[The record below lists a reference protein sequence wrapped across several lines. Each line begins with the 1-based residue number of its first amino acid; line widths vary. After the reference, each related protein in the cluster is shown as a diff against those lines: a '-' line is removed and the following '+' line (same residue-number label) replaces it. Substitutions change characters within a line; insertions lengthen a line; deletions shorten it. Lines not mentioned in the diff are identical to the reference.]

1 MPVYALGADVPSIH
15 QDAWVHP
22 DAVLIGRVEL
32 GPEASVWPGAVL
44 RADGGRILVGAR
56 TSVQDGVVVHVGS
69 DLDTVIGAGC
79 VIGHVAH
86 LEGCTVGDG
95 ALVGSGSVL
104 LQRVEVGAGCV
115 VGHLAHLEGCTV
127 GDGALIG
134 SGSVLLQRVLVGA
147 GALVAAGA
155 VLPPG
160 TVVPALATARG
171 VPATI
176 VPDSVQPGAF
186 EASAQGYVERASRY
200 ARQMRRVD

>member
-15 QDAWVHP
+15 PDAWVHP

-104 LQRVEVGAGCV
+104 LQRVEVGAG
-115 VGHLAHLEGCTV
+115 
-127 GDGALIG
+127 
-134 SGSVLLQRVLVGA
+134 
-147 GALVAAGA
+147 ALVAAGA

-160 TVVPALATARG
+160 TVVPPLATARG
-171 VPATI
+171 VPARVLPGT
-176 VPDSVQPGAF
+176 VEPGAF
-186 EASAQGYVERASRY
+186 AESADRYVERARRY
-200 ARQMRRVD
+200 AREMRRL